1 MKYFIGCEPEVSYL
15 YSTKSGSKRIFQ
27 SSNVPIPFGEY
38 DIYDEKHLVKSLA
51 QLIIEHLDIQ
61 RWIFKIDDHFDGLGI
76 AYCDIA
82 IYLPCYQDV
91 LKEAEQFA
99 ENKAVQVEK
108 RNQLSF
114 ENESLSGF

>member
-1 MKYFIGCEPEVSYL
+1 M
-15 YSTKSGSKRIFQ
+15 
-27 SSNVPIPFGEY
+27 PFGEY

-76 AYCDIA
+76 AYCDIG
-82 IYLPCYQDV
+82 IYLPCYQNV

-99 ENKAVQVEK
+99 ENWSNKAVQVEK
-108 RNQLSF
+108 RNLLF
-114 ENESLSGF
+114 N